1 MDLIKICII
10 DDHQIV
16 RQGLKELLHKM
27 DNFKVIE
34 EFDNGEDFLEALP
47 LKTAPDVYILD
58 YSMPNLNGLE
68 VLLELRK
75 KNEEYRVLMLTQHFD
90 EYIIDEYII
99 DSAYEYGARGFLN
112 KNCTAQDLKFAI
124 ENIATIGYTNISE
137 ILKRLKSSE
146 NVSEQKRENNIV
158 LSSREL
164 QFLKLVCDER
174 ELTYEQM
181 SEILG
186 VTIKSIDSYR
196 IAIFERFGIRSKIG
210 LVLFSFKYRLTEP
223 FI

>member
-75 KNEEYRVLMLTQHFD
+75 KNKEYRVLMLTQHF
-90 EYIIDEYII
+90 DEYII

-146 NVSEQKRENNIV
+146 NISEQKRENNIV
-158 LSSREL
+158 LSPREL
-164 QFLKLVCDER
+164 EFLKLVCDER

-196 IAIFERFGIRSKIG
+196 IAIFERFGIKSKIG

>member
-1 MDLIKICII
+1 MSVIKICII

-47 LKTAPDVYILD
+47 LKTNPDVYILD

-68 VLLELRK
+68 VLMELRK
-75 KNEEYRVLMLTQHFD
+75 KKEEYRVLMLTQHFD
-90 EYIIDEYII
+90 EYIID
-99 DSAYEYGARGFLN
+99 SAYEYGVRGFLN

-137 ILKRLKSSE
+137 ILKRIKSSE
-146 NVSEQKRENNIV
+146 NVIEQKKTDNII

-164 QFLKLVCDER
+164 DFLKLVCDER
-174 ELTYEQM
+174 ELTYEKM
-181 SEILG
+181 AEILG
-186 VTIKSIDSYR
+186 VTIKSIDAYR
-196 IAIFERFGIRSKIG
+196 TAIFDRYGIKSKIG
-210 LVLFSFKYRLTEP
+210 LVLFSYKYRLTEP
-223 FI
+223 FM

>member
-47 LKTAPDVYILD
+47 LKTPPNVYILD

-75 KNEEYRVLMLTQHFD
+75 KNKEYRVLMLTQHF
-90 EYIIDEYII
+90 DEYII

-146 NVSEQKRENNIV
+146 NISEQKRENNIV
-158 LSSREL
+158 LSPREL
-164 QFLKLVCDER
+164 EFLKLVCDER

-196 IAIFERFGIRSKIG
+196 IAIFERFGIKSKIG

>member
-1 MDLIKICII
+1 MSVIKICII

-34 EFDNGEDFLEALP
+34 EFDNGEDFLGALP
-47 LKTAPDVYILD
+47 LKTNPDVYILD
-58 YSMPNLNGLE
+58 YSMPNLNGLD

-90 EYIIDEYII
+90 EYIID
-99 DSAYEYGARGFLN
+99 SAYEYGARGFLN
-112 KNCTAQDLKFAI
+112 KNCTAKDLKFAI

-146 NVSEQKRENNIV
+146 SVSGQKREDNIV

-164 QFLKLVCDER
+164 DFLKLVCDER

-181 SEILG
+181 AEILG
-186 VTIKSIDSYR
+186 VTKKAIDSYR
-196 IAIFERFGIRSKIG
+196 IAIFDRYDIKSKIG

-223 FI
+223 FM

>member
-1 MDLIKICII
+1 MNLIKICII

-27 DNFKVIE
+27 DTFKVIE

-47 LKTAPDVYILD
+47 LKNNPDVYILD

-75 KNEEYRVLMLTQHFD
+75 KEEEYKVLMLTQHFD
-90 EYIIDEYII
+90 EYIID
-99 DSAYEYGARGFLN
+99 SAYKYGARGFLN

-137 ILKRLKSSE
+137 ILKRLKSTE
-146 NVSEQKRENNIV
+146 NLSEQKREDNIV

-164 QFLKLVCDER
+164 DFLKLVCDER
-174 ELTYEQM
+174 ELIYEQM
-181 SEILG
+181 AEILG
-186 VTIKSIDSYR
+186 VTKKAIDSYR
-196 IAIFERFGIRSKIG
+196 IAIFDRFDIRSKIG

>member
-1 MDLIKICII
+1 
-10 DDHQIV
+10 
-16 RQGLKELLHKM
+16 M

-75 KNEEYRVLMLTQHFD
+75 KNEEYRVLMLTQHF
-90 EYIIDEYII
+90 DEYII

>member
-75 KNEEYRVLMLTQHFD
+75 KNKEYRVLMLTQHF
-90 EYIIDEYII
+90 DEYII

-124 ENIATIGYTNISE
+124 ENIATIGYANISE

-146 NVSEQKRENNIV
+146 NISEQKRENNIV
-158 LSSREL
+158 LSPREL
-164 QFLKLVCDER
+164 EFLKLVCDER

-196 IAIFERFGIRSKIG
+196 IAIFERFGIKSKIG

>member
-16 RQGLKELLHKM
+16 RHGLKELLHKM
-27 DNFKVIE
+27 DSFKVIE
-34 EFDNGEDFLEALP
+34 EFDNGEDFLDALP
-47 LKTAPDVYILD
+47 LKTVPDVYILD
-58 YSMPNLNGLE
+58 YSMPSMNGLE

-75 KNEEYRVLMLTQHFD
+75 KKEEYKVLMLTQHF
-90 EYIIDEYII
+90 DEYII

-124 ENIATIGYTNISE
+124 ENIVTIGYTNISE
-137 ILKRLKSSE
+137 ILKRIKSSG
-146 NVSEQKRENNIV
+146 NITEQKKEDNVV
-158 LSSREL
+158 LSAREL
-164 QFLKLVCDER
+164 DFLKLVCDER

-196 IAIFERFGIRSKIG
+196 MAIFDRYGIRSKIG

>member
-75 KNEEYRVLMLTQHFD
+75 KNEEYRVLMLTQHF
-90 EYIIDEYII
+90 DEYII

>member
-75 KNEEYRVLMLTQHFD
+75 KNEEYRVLMLTQT
-90 EYIIDEYII
+90 
-99 DSAYEYGARGFLN
+99 LL
-112 KNCTAQDLKFAI
+112 KNNHRNPFSITA
-124 ENIATIGYTNISE
+124 
-137 ILKRLKSSE
+137 
-146 NVSEQKRENNIV
+146 V
-158 LSSREL
+158 
-164 QFLKLVCDER
+164 
-174 ELTYEQM
+174 
-181 SEILG
+181 
-186 VTIKSIDSYR
+186 
-196 IAIFERFGIRSKIG
+196 
-210 LVLFSFKYRLTEP
+210 
-223 FI
+223 

>member
-34 EFDNGEDFLEALP
+34 EFDNGEDFLESLP
-47 LKTAPDVYILD
+47 LKTVPDVYILD
-58 YSMPNLNGLE
+58 YSMSSMNGLD
-68 VLLELRK
+68 VLQELKKRK
-75 KNEEYRVLMLTQHFD
+75 EEHRVLMLTQHFD
-90 EYIIDEYII
+90 EYIID
-99 DSAYEYGARGFLN
+99 SAYKYGARGFLN

-124 ENIATIGYTNISE
+124 NNIATIGYTNISE

-146 NVSEQKRENNIV
+146 NIHEQKKEDNVV
-158 LSSREL
+158 LSTREL
-164 QFLKLVCDER
+164 EFLKLVCDER

-196 IAIFERFGIRSKIG
+196 TAIFERYGIKSKIG